1 MAAVSTHIQ
10 TGFFLALLLG
20 ILVLSFFIFRP
31 YIGPLVLS
39 ATFAV
44 VFYPLYERILKL
56 ARGYRNVAASL
67 TVACVVLIVV
77 LPLTFFGTQV
87 FREALDVYVQVRD
100 PSTSFSHMV
109 RTLAEERL
117 ARFVPQLSTDLDYY
131 VERALGWLLS
141 NAGQFVSSV
150 ATFVLYVFISLLALF
165 YFLRDGQAITGKL
178 KVLSPLP
185 DKYDARVIQRL
196 HDAINSVIR
205 GALLIA
211 LIQGI
216 VSGVGLSIFG
226 VPNAVL
232 WGSLAV
238 IAALIPYV
246 GTAVVITPAIAYLLL
261 VDRTGAAI
269 GLAIWGVTAVGLMD
283 NFLGPRLVNRG
294 IKLHPVV
301 ILLAVL
307 GGLVFFGPLG
317 YILGPL
323 IISLLFALL
332 DIYPLLVRPKPREG
346 TV

>member
-1 MAAVSTHIQ
+1 M
-10 TGFFLALLLG
+10 
-20 ILVLSFFIFRP
+20 
-31 YIGPLVLS
+31 
-39 ATFAV
+39 
-44 VFYPLYERILKL
+44 
-56 ARGYRNVAASL
+56 
-67 TVACVVLIVV
+67 
-77 LPLTFFGTQV
+77 
-87 FREALDVYVQVRD
+87 
-100 PSTSFSHMV
+100 
-109 RTLAEERL
+109 
-117 ARFVPQLSTDLDYY
+117 
-131 VERALGWLLS
+131 
-141 NAGQFVSSV
+141 
-150 ATFVLYVFISLLALF
+150 
-165 YFLRDGQAITGKL
+165 GKL

-185 DKYDARVIQRL
+185 DKYDSRVIQRL
-196 HDAINSVIR
+196 HDAINSVVR

-246 GTAVVITPAIAYLLL
+246 GTAAVITPAVVYLFLI
-261 VDRTGAAI
+261 DRTGAAI
-269 GLAIWGVTAVGLMD
+269 GLAIWGVVAVGLMD

-323 IISLLFALL
+323 VVSLLFALL